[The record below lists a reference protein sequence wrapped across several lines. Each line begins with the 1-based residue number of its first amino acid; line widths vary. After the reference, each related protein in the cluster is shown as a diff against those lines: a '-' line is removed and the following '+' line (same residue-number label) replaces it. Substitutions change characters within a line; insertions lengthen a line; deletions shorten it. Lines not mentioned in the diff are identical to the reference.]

1 VFTTMFFGH
10 PGRRASRWAKWPAES
25 LFFLPFFLFLAFL
38 PAHAS
43 PHGDHKELTT
53 PGIMREFLAPI
64 GDVRQAVVSV
74 QKDHIIH
81 GTLVFDKEPVL
92 TGAEAVNSTPLF
104 EPWSGPGEVF
114 YKIREEAISPR
125 HFLDTRDRGTIGVRY
140 VIIPVTEDRTRVKVD
155 AVYIESAHKTMHP
168 SDGSVEKSEIN
179 EIKDALDSLQ
189 QAAMDAADARR
200 RAMSAELVRQSY
212 TRQREEESNRLS
224 SAQASE
230 KEMEQDIVSLRHEL
244 ERRVKAPGADLK
256 GAPFQSAATL
266 KTLPAHAEV
275 VILIVT
281 PHWLGIETPEG
292 QRGWLPVEQLE
303 QLP

>member
-1 VFTTMFFGH
+1 MFFGH
-10 PGRRASRWAKWPAES
+10 PGRRTSRWAKWPAES

-92 TGAEAVNSTPLF
+92 TGAEAINSTPLF

>member
-1 VFTTMFFGH
+1 
-10 PGRRASRWAKWPAES
+10 
-25 LFFLPFFLFLAFL
+25 
-38 PAHAS
+38 
-43 PHGDHKELTT
+43 
-53 PGIMREFLAPI
+53 MREFLAPI

-303 QLP
+303 PLP